1 MTDEVLSFVDAG
13 ARAQASDPT
22 LNVALEASAGT
33 GKTRVLVDRYLR
45 LLEEGAAPRHIL
57 AITFTRKAAGEMKT
71 RIIDELR
78 KRPSLWS
85 EMRTRLFE
93 MHVTTIDAFCL
104 GLLRE
109 FPLEAGLDPDVALLD
124 EVTSDRLKEEAID
137 ETLKA
142 SRQGRGV
149 DIRFLVARFGEGAL
163 RRGIREF
170 LQSRLTREEIL
181 RRYVEHVVPPSVSL
195 KTSLKRFSE
204 SLASA
209 FRGRDDVERFLE
221 SGPEEEAGLSS
232 RGFRALRFALVRGV
246 DPEIATPVDVE
257 EIRAYF
263 LTTENEPRRRLSPLA
278 SKESFATNAAY
289 ERHREAVLALAPG
302 VARAYRQ
309 WIREKDFYAVRQIHA
324 LYRHA
329 ATRFAE
335 LKSARAGL
343 DFTDVL
349 LQAVSLLEKRG
360 EFSQS
365 RFRLESRYHHLLIDE
380 FQDTNEVQWR
390 LIRALVDS
398 WGEGS
403 GLVQEV
409 ILAEQ
414 SEGPGEGRIREP
426 SLFLVGDRK
435 QSIYGWRD
443 ARVEVMEKASRHL
456 LRIRNGGGRKLTLRH
471 SFRASGELLSFLNDL
486 FSHLPRARADLEWS
500 FQYRESD
507 HFPTAPTVKTAAR
520 VGEPSVALATGKN
533 LGDVSGA
540 VGDEI
545 VRLLEEE
552 GLRPKDIAIL
562 FRSRSSYRAYEEALV
577 ARGVPAYVYRG
588 LGFFDSPEVMDVQA
602 LVRFLAEPA
611 SKLRAAELARSRFV
625 AVSDSALMRMS
636 AATRRRSA
644 ESALARWLQRGLV
657 DVDLPLSDRD
667 RAAVTRA
674 GGLIPRFLPFVDRI
688 PAFELLE
695 RILQET
701 DYARWFVGERQAWE
715 NLKKVMEIV
724 RRAENRGYLTMSRL
738 ADFLASAATDD
749 ESRAVL
755 EAVDAVNLMTI
766 HAAKGLEFDSVF
778 LVNLHQRRREDT
790 SLPRIRELADGGI
803 EVTALG
809 AAEGDAD
816 ELAKE
821 PNRVEEEEK
830 RLLYVALTRARRRLA
845 LSSVTADAFESER
858 SLLGLLPKS
867 FRERFREALDAGSD
881 VNEIEWRGHPLRILR
896 PAEGRKFHLRATE
909 RQDRLR
915 LEPLTPDAYEAL
927 GEARAEDG
935 RSHENIPVPPE
946 LLGSGEVHPRVPFAL
961 ARGGAVVRGVI
972 DLLVVEADKATVIE
986 RLDGPPSADHRSQMD
1001 IRLEAVEALAPGR
1014 AVTGLFLVPD
1024 GPSVSVK
1031 RRADGEGRQL
1041 PLFQG

>member
-1 MTDEVLSFVDAG
+1 M
-13 ARAQASDPT
+13 
-22 LNVALEASAGT
+22 
-33 GKTRVLVDRYLR
+33 RV
-45 LLEEGAAPRHIL
+45 
-57 AITFTRKAAGEMKT
+57 
-71 RIIDELR
+71 
-78 KRPSLWS
+78 
-85 EMRTRLFE
+85 
-93 MHVTTIDAFCL
+93 
-104 GLLRE
+104 
-109 FPLEAGLDPDVALLD
+109 
-124 EVTSDRLKEEAID
+124 
-137 ETLKA
+137 
-142 SRQGRGV
+142 
-149 DIRFLVARFGEGAL
+149 
-163 RRGIREF
+163 F
-170 LQSRLTREEIL
+170 LQGRLTREEIL
-181 RRYVEHVVPPSVSL
+181 RRYVEHVVPPSLSL

-204 SLASA
+204 SLAA
-209 FRGRDDVERFLE
+209 IFRGRDGVERFLE
-221 SGPEEEAGLSS
+221 SGPLDDAAP
-232 RGFRALRFALVRGV
+232 GFRAFRFALERGV
-246 DPEIATPVDVE
+246 DPETATPIDVE
-257 EIRAYF
+257 EIRDYF
-263 LTTENEPRRRLSPLA
+263 LTKENEPRRRLSPLA
-278 SKESFATNAAY
+278 AKESFATPGAC
-289 ERHREAVLALAPG
+289 ERHREAVLSVAPG

-309 WIREKDFYAVRQIHA
+309 WIREKDFYAVRQLDA

-329 ATRFAE
+329 AARFAV
-335 LKSARAGL
+335 LKSARAGV

-380 FQDTNEVQWR
+380 FQDTNEYQWR

-409 ILAEQ
+409 ILSEQ
-414 SEGPGEGRIREP
+414 SQGAGEGRIREP

-456 LRIRNGGGRKLTLRH
+456 LRIRSGGGRKLTLRH

-486 FSHLPRARADLEWS
+486 FSDVPRARADLEWA

-507 HFPTAPTVKTAAR
+507 HFPTSKGVAGVDQ
-520 VGEPSVALATGKN
+520 PSIALATGRN
-533 LGDVSGA
+533 LGDVTGSVA
-540 VGDEI
+540 HEI

-552 GLRPKDIAIL
+552 GVRPRDVAIL

-588 LGFFDSPEVMDVQA
+588 LGFFDSPEVMDIQA

-636 AATRRRSA
+636 ASSRRRNA
-644 ESALARWLQRGLV
+644 ESPLARWLQRGLV
-657 DVDLPLSDRD
+657 DVDLPLSEAD
-667 RAAVTRA
+667 RAAVARA
-674 GGLIPRFLPFVDRI
+674 GRLFPPFLAFVDRV

-695 RILQET
+695 RILQES

-778 LVNLHQRRREDT
+778 LVNMHQRRREDT
-790 SLPRIRELADGGI
+790 SLPRIRELPYGGI

-809 AAEGDAD
+809 ASESDTEA
-816 ELAKE
+816 LVKE

-845 LSSVTADAFESER
+845 LSAVTAEGFEPER
-858 SLLGLLPKS
+858 SLLGLLPRS
-867 FRERFREALDAGSD
+867 FRDRFREALDAGSD
-881 VNEIEWRGHPLRILR
+881 VERIEWHGHPLRILR
-896 PAEGRKFHLRATE
+896 ITEGRTYQRRDPE
-909 RQDRLR
+909 RRDRLR
-915 LEPLTPDAYEAL
+915 LEPLSPDAYEAMDGASAGDDGAT
-927 GEARAEDG
+927 GE
-935 RSHENIPVPPE
+935 ILPVPAE
-946 LLGSGEVHPRVPFAL
+946 LLASGEVYHGVPFAL
-961 ARGGAVVRGVI
+961 ARGGAVVRGVMEL
-972 DLLVVEADKATVIE
+972 LLVDGDRVMVVEHLE
-986 RLDGPPSADHRSQMD
+986 GPPGAEDRRRMD
-1001 IRLEAVEALAPGR
+1001 LRLEAVEAFAPTR
-1014 AVTGLFLVPD
+1014 VVTGLFLVP
-1024 GPSVSVK
+1024 GSSPISVT
-1031 RRADGEGRQL
+1031 RRKGGKGRQL
-1041 PLFQG
+1041 PLFND

>member
-45 LLEEGAAPRHIL
+45 LLEEGSAPRHIL

-71 RIIDELR
+71 RIIEELR
-78 KRPSLWS
+78 QRPALWG
-85 EMRTRLFE
+85 EMKNRLFE
-93 MHVTTIDAFCL
+93 MHITTIDAFCL

-137 ETLKA
+137 ETLAA
-142 SRQGRGV
+142 SRRGRGV
-149 DIRFLVARFGEGAL
+149 DVRFLVARFGEGAL
-163 RRGIREF
+163 RRGMREL
-170 LQSRLTREEIL
+170 LQSRLTREETL

-195 KTSLKRFSE
+195 KASLKRFSE

-209 FRGRDDVERFLE
+209 FRGQEGVERFLE
-221 SGPEEEAGLSS
+221 SGPDREAAP
-232 RGFRALRFALVRGV
+232 GFRALGFALTRAV
-246 DPEIATPVDVE
+246 DPERAAPIDVE
-257 EIRAYF
+257 DVRAYF
-263 LTTENEPRRRLSPLA
+263 LTTENEPRRRLSSLA
-278 SKESFATNAAY
+278 PKDSFSAADLY

-302 VARAYRQ
+302 VARSYRQ
-309 WIREKDFYAVRQIHA
+309 WIREKDFYAVRQIHV
-324 LYRHA
+324 LYSHA
-329 ATRFAE
+329 AERFAE
-335 LKSARAGL
+335 LKRARAGL

-349 LQAVSLLEKRG
+349 LEAVNLLEKRG

-414 SEGPGEGRIREP
+414 SKGRGEGRLQEP

-443 ARVEVMEKASRHL
+443 ARVEVMEKASRYL
-456 LRIRNGGGRKLTLRH
+456 LRIRSGGGRKLTLRH
-471 SFRASGELLSFLNDL
+471 SFRASGPLLSFLNDL
-486 FSHLPRARADLEWS
+486 FSEVPRARADLDWS

-507 HFPTAPTVKTAAR
+507 HFPTADAAPASR
-520 VGEPSVALATGKN
+520 EPVVALAAGRS
-533 LGDVSGA
+533 LGEAAGSVA
-540 VGDEI
+540 DEI

-552 GLRPKDIAIL
+552 RLRPKDVAIL

-588 LGFFDSPEVMDVQA
+588 LGFFESPEVLDVQA

-611 SKLRAAELARSRFV
+611 SRLRAAELARSRFV
-625 AVSDSALMRMS
+625 AVSDSGLVRMS
-636 AATRRRSA
+636 AASRRRSA
-644 ESALARWLQRGLV
+644 LSPLARWLQRGSIE
-657 DVDLPLSDRD
+657 VDLPLPESD
-667 RAAVTRA
+667 RAAVERA
-674 GGLIPRFLPFVDRI
+674 ARLIPSFLPWVDRI

-695 RILQET
+695 RILEES

-715 NLKKVMEIV
+715 NLKKVMEMV

-766 HAAKGLEFDSVF
+766 HAAKGLEFDSCF
-778 LVNLHQRRREDT
+778 LVNMHQRRREDT

-809 AAEGDAD
+809 AAEAD
-816 ELAKE
+816 GEPIAKE

-845 LSSVTADAFESER
+845 LSAVASEAFEAEKSF
-858 SLLGLLPKS
+858 LGLLP
-867 FRERFREALDAGSD
+867 RGLQDRFREAIEAMAPGSELDQL
-881 VNEIEWRGHPLRILR
+881 EWRGHPIRILR
-896 PAEGRKFHLRATE
+896 PTGGRMFHREAPK
-909 RQDRLR
+909 RRDRLR
-915 LEPLTPDAYEAL
+915 LEPLSLDAYEAP
-927 GEARAEDG
+927 G
-935 RSHENIPVPPE
+935 
-946 LLGSGEVHPRVPFAL
+946 GSGPVEVSPKGELGVPEELVGSGRVEIDVPFVL
-961 ARGGAVVRGVI
+961 TRGRTVARGIIDRLVI
-972 DLLVVEADKATVIE
+972 ESGKATVIE
-986 RLDGPPSADHRSQMD
+986 RLGRPPTPEDRTRMD
-1001 IRLEAVEALAPGR
+1001 RRLEALETLAPGR
-1014 AVTGLFLVPD
+1014 VVTGYFVVPGRDPIQIKRQVAGEEGQLSLFP
-1024 GPSVSVK
+1024 
-1031 RRADGEGRQL
+1031 A
-1041 PLFQG
+1041 

>member
-45 LLEEGAAPRHIL
+45 LLEEGSAPRHIL

-78 KRPSLWS
+78 QRPALWS

-93 MHVTTIDAFCL
+93 MHITTIDAFCL

-137 ETLKA
+137 ETLSA
-142 SRQGRGV
+142 SRRGRGV

-163 RRGIREF
+163 RRGMREF

-209 FRGRDDVERFLE
+209 IRGRDGVERFLE
-221 SGPEEEAGLSS
+221 TGPDGESAP
-232 RGFRALRFALVRGV
+232 GFRATGFALARAV
-246 DPEIATPVDVE
+246 DPETAAPVDVE

-263 LTTENEPRRRLSPLA
+263 LTSENEPRRRLSPLA
-278 SKESFATNAAY
+278 PKGSFSTPAAY
-289 ERHREAVLALAPG
+289 ERHREAVLALAPA

-324 LYRHA
+324 LYRQA

-335 LKSARAGL
+335 LKSARAAL

-349 LQAVSLLEKRG
+349 LEAVNLLEKRG

-380 FQDTNEVQWR
+380 FQDTNEYQWR

-409 ILAEQ
+409 ILSEQ
-414 SEGPGEGRIREP
+414 ARGVGTGRIQEP

-456 LRIRNGGGRKLTLRH
+456 LRIRTGGGRKLTLRH

-486 FSHLPRARADLEWS
+486 FSDVPRARADLEWS

-507 HFPTAPTVKTAAR
+507 HFPTSRSDSRAA
-520 VGEPSVALATGKN
+520 EPSVGLASGSD
-533 LGDVSGA
+533 LAVVSAA
-540 VGDEI
+540 VADEI
-545 VRLLEEE
+545 VRLLEEDR
-552 GLRPKDIAIL
+552 LRPKDVAIL
-562 FRSRSSYRAYEEALV
+562 FRSRSSYRVYEEALV

-588 LGFFDSPEVMDVQA
+588 LGFFDSPEVMDIQA
-602 LVRFLAEPA
+602 LVRFLAEPG
-611 SKLRAAELARSRFV
+611 SRLRAAELARSRFV

-636 AATRRRSA
+636 AASRRRSP
-644 ESALARWLQRGLV
+644 ESPLARWLQRGAV
-657 DVDLPLSDRD
+657 DVDLPLSEAD
-667 RAAVTRA
+667 RAAVSRA
-674 GGLIPRFLPFVDRI
+674 RSLFPRLLPWVDRI

-695 RILQET
+695 RVLSES
-701 DYARWFVGERQAWE
+701 DYARWFVGEPQAWE
-715 NLKKVMEIV
+715 NLKKVMEMV
-724 RRAENRGYLTMSRL
+724 RKAENRGYLTMSRL
-738 ADFLASAATDD
+738 ADFLSSAATDD

-778 LVNLHQRRREDT
+778 LVNMHQRRREDT

-809 AAEGDAD
+809 SAEGDPD
-816 ELAKE
+816 ELANE

-845 LSSVTADAFESER
+845 LSAVSSEAGEPER
-858 SLLGLLPKS
+858 SILGLLPRS
-867 FRERFREALDAGSD
+867 FRDRFREAGNAERAKEAEGNVD
-881 VNEIEWRGHPLRILR
+881 EIEWRGHALRILR
-896 PAEGRKFHLRATE
+896 PAAGRKFHLQAPE
-909 RQDRLR
+909 QKVRLR
-915 LEPLTPDAYEAL
+915 LEPLSADAYEVFPRESRQ
-927 GEARAEDG
+927 EAEASTE
-935 RSHENIPVPPE
+935 SVPVPSE
-946 LLGSGEVHPRVPFAL
+946 LLGSGEVHRRVPFAL
-961 ARGGAVVRGVI
+961 ARGSSVLRGVI
-972 DLLVVEADKATVIE
+972 DLLVLSPGKATVIE
-986 RLDGPPSADHRSQMD
+986 RLDRPADEAHRRQMD
-1001 IRLEAVEALAPGR
+1001 IRLEAVEALADGR
-1014 AVTGLFLVPD
+1014 EVRGLLLVQGAPPIVVERGKARQLGLF
-1024 GPSVSVK
+1024 G
-1031 RRADGEGRQL
+1031 
-1041 PLFQG
+1041 

>member
-45 LLEEGAAPRHIL
+45 LLEEGSAPRHIL

-78 KRPSLWS
+78 KRPSLWN

-109 FPLEAGLDPDVALLD
+109 FPLEAGLDPDVSLLD

-137 ETLKA
+137 ETFAA
-142 SRQGRGV
+142 SRRGRGV

-163 RRGIREF
+163 RRGMREF

-209 FRGRDDVERFLE
+209 VRGKEGVERFLE
-221 SGPEEEAGLSS
+221 SGPDGETAP
-232 RGFRALRFALVRGV
+232 GFRAIRFALGRAV
-246 DPEIATPVDVE
+246 DPETATPVDVE
-257 EIRAYF
+257 EIRGYF
-263 LTTENEPRRRLSPLA
+263 LTAENEPRRRISPVA
-278 SKESFATNAAY
+278 PKESFSTPAAY

-349 LQAVSLLEKRG
+349 LEAVNLLEKRG

-380 FQDTNEVQWR
+380 FQDTNEFQWR

-403 GLVQEV
+403 GLVQEI

-414 SEGPGEGRIREP
+414 SQGPGQGRIREP

-456 LRIRNGGGRKLTLRH
+456 LRIRSGGGRKLTLRH

-486 FSHLPRARADLEWS
+486 FSELPRARADLEWS
-500 FQYRESD
+500 FQYRQSD
-507 HFPTAPTVKTAAR
+507 HFPTPPAVKTCAR
-520 VGEPSVALATGKN
+520 ADQPPIALATGKT
-533 LGDVSGA
+533 LSEVAGSVA
-540 VGDEI
+540 DEI
-545 VRLLEEE
+545 VRLLDEE

-577 ARGVPAYVYRG
+577 GRGVPAYVYRG
-588 LGFFDSPEVMDVQA
+588 LGFFDSPEVMDIQA

-636 AATRRRSA
+636 AASRRRSA
-644 ESALARWLQRGLV
+644 ESALARWLQRGSV
-657 DVDLPLSDRD
+657 DVELPLSEAD
-667 RAAVTRA
+667 RAAVERA
-674 GGLIPRFLPFVDRI
+674 GRLIPGFLPFVDRI
-688 PAFELLE
+688 AASELLE
-695 RILQET
+695 RILRES

-766 HAAKGLEFDSVF
+766 HAAKGLEFDSCF
-778 LVNLHQRRREDT
+778 LVNMHQRRREDT

-809 AAEGDAD
+809 SAEGDPG
-816 ELAKE
+816 EIAKE

-845 LSSVTADAFESER
+845 LSAVTAEAFEPER
-858 SLLGLLPKS
+858 SFLGLLPRS
-867 FRERFREALDAGSD
+867 FQDRFREALDAASD
-881 VNEIEWRGHPLRILR
+881 VKEIEWRGHPLRILG
-896 PAEGRKFHLRATE
+896 PAEGRKFQRRDPE
-909 RQDRLR
+909 PRDRLR
-915 LEPLTPDAYEAL
+915 LEPLSPDAYEVI
-927 GEARAEDG
+927 GEAPGEGGARREDI
-935 RSHENIPVPPE
+935 RIPPE
-946 LLGSGEVHPRVPFAL
+946 LLGSGELHRRVPFAL

-986 RLDGPPSADHRSQMD
+986 PLEGPPSEEDRNRMHM
-1001 IRLEAVEALAPGR
+1001 RLEAVEALAPGR
-1014 AVTGLFLVPD
+1014 TVTGFFLLPEGPRVKVTRRRGGDGGQLSLFP
-1024 GPSVSVK
+1024 
-1031 RRADGEGRQL
+1031 GET
-1041 PLFQG
+1041 P

>member
-45 LLEEGAAPRHIL
+45 LLEEGSAPRHIL

-71 RIIDELR
+71 RIIEELR
-78 KRPSLWS
+78 KRPAIWG
-85 EMRTRLFE
+85 EMKNRLFE
-93 MHVTTIDAFCL
+93 MHITTIDAFCL

-137 ETLKA
+137 ETLAA
-142 SRQGRGV
+142 SHRGRGV
-149 DIRFLVARFGEGAL
+149 DVRFLVARFGEAAL
-163 RRGIREF
+163 RRGMREL

-195 KTSLKRFSE
+195 KASLKRFSE

-209 FRGRDDVERFLE
+209 FRGREGVERFLE
-221 SGPEEEAGLSS
+221 SGPGREVAP
-232 RGFRALRFALVRGV
+232 GFRALGFALSRAV
-246 DPEIATPVDVE
+246 DPEKAAPIDVE
-257 EIRAYF
+257 EVRAYF
-263 LTTENEPRRRLSPLA
+263 LTTENEPRRRLSSLA
-278 SKESFATNAAY
+278 PKGSFAAAGAY

-309 WIREKDFYAVRQIHA
+309 WIREKDFYAVQKLHV
-324 LYRHA
+324 LYSHA
-329 ATRFAE
+329 AERFAD
-335 LKSARAGL
+335 LKRARAGL

-349 LQAVSLLEKRG
+349 LEAVNLLEKRG

-380 FQDTNEVQWR
+380 FQDTNEYQWR

-414 SEGPGEGRIREP
+414 SKGRGEGRLQEP

-443 ARVEVMEKASRHL
+443 ARVEVMEKASRYL
-456 LRIRNGGGRKLTLRH
+456 LRIRSGGGRKLTLRH
-471 SFRASGELLSFLNDL
+471 SFRASGPLLSFLNDV
-486 FSHLPRARADLEWS
+486 FSEVPRARGDLDWS

-507 HFPTAPTVKTAAR
+507 HFPTSDEAPASR
-520 VGEPSVALATGKN
+520 EPVVALAAGRS
-533 LGDVSGA
+533 LGEVAGSVA
-540 VGDEI
+540 DEI

-552 GLRPKDIAIL
+552 ELRPKDVAIL

-588 LGFFDSPEVMDVQA
+588 LGFFESPEVLDVQA

-611 SKLRAAELARSRFV
+611 SRLRAAELARSRFV
-625 AVSDSALMRMS
+625 AVSDSALVRMS
-636 AATRRRSA
+636 AASRRRSA
-644 ESALARWLQRGLV
+644 ESPLARWLQRGSIE
-657 DVDLPLSDRD
+657 VDLPLPERD
-667 RAAVTRA
+667 RAAVERA
-674 GGLIPRFLPFVDRI
+674 AGLIPSFLPWVDRI

-695 RILQET
+695 RVLEES

-715 NLKKVMEIV
+715 NLKKVMEMV

-766 HAAKGLEFDSVF
+766 HAAKGLEFDSCF
-778 LVNLHQRRREDT
+778 LVNMHQRRREDT

-809 AAEGDAD
+809 AAEADAD
-816 ELAKE
+816 EIAKE

-845 LSSVTADAFESER
+845 LSAVVSFEAER
-858 SLLGLLPKS
+858 SFLGLLP
-867 FRERFREALDAGSD
+867 RGLQDRFREAIEAMGTGSE
-881 VNEIEWRGHPLRILR
+881 VKTLEWRGHPLRVLE
-896 PAEGRKFHLRATE
+896 PAGGRRFHREAPK
-909 RQDRLR
+909 RRDRLR
-915 LEPLTPDAYEAL
+915 LEPLFPDAYEAP
-927 GEARAEDG
+927 G
-935 RSHENIPVPPE
+935 
-946 LLGSGEVHPRVPFAL
+946 GSGPEEVSPKAELGVPEEIVGSGRVELDVPFVL
-961 ARGGAVVRGVI
+961 ARGRRVERGI
-972 DLLVVEADKATVIE
+972 IHRLVTERGKATVIE
-986 RLDGPPSADHRSQMD
+986 RLEAPPTPEDRTRMD
-1001 IRLEAVEALAPGR
+1001 SRLEALETLAPGR
-1014 AVTGLFLVPD
+1014 AVTGYFVVPGSAPIPFKRKVGGGDGQLSLFS
-1024 GPSVSVK
+1024 G
-1031 RRADGEGRQL
+1031 
-1041 PLFQG
+1041 